1 MQRFARWVIYAHVVA
16 LGGTTLFS
24 YLDQQ
29 RGLDM
34 LPAYVMGAL
43 FLPMVLC
50 LFVCPLLVLGATVS
64 GRLQG
69 REAVVVC
76 LAEIIVECAQ
86 WFSLLPA
93 VS

>member
-1 MQRFARWVIYAHVVA
+1 MERFARWVIYVHVVA
-16 LGGTTLFS
+16 VGGTTLFS
-24 YLDQQ
+24 HLDQQ

-34 LPAYVMGAL
+34 LPAYVAGAV

-50 LFVCPLLVLGATVS
+50 LFLCPLLVLGVTVS
-64 GRLQG
+64 GRLRG
-69 REAVVVC
+69 REAVMVC